1 MALSEREQQMLE
13 EMEQALYAEDPR
25 FATSMKG
32 GPLGGDLRRRR
43 IIGAVG
49 VVAGLGLV
57 LLGVST
63 SVWVGVAGFVRQ
75 FAQAGDGW
83 LFVWFLAGGL
93 VAAVVFAI
101 SAISVPMLVERDV
114 TLREAIR
121 TSVAATGTYP
131 VEMAS
136 WAALIMVLALIGSLT
151 LIGLVIAR
159 AVNVFT

>member
-57 LLGVST
+57 ILGVST
-63 SVWVGVAGFVRQ
+63 SVWVGVAGFVVIV
-75 FAQAGDGW
+75 AS
-83 LFVWFLAGGL
+83 LAVALAPRREGGL
-93 VAAVVFAI
+93 Q
-101 SAISVPMLVERDV
+101 
-114 TLREAIR
+114 
-121 TSVAATGTYP
+121 P
-131 VEMAS
+131 VQAD
-136 WAALIMVLALIGSLT
+136 GSLGAT
-151 LIGLVIAR
+151 RRPGGR
-159 AVNVFT
+159 APRGGRPGRATKGGAKPRRASRPQRSGTFMQRLEQRWEHRRHGGNGY

>member
-63 SVWVGVAGFVRQ
+63 SVWVGVVGFVVIV
-75 FAQAGDGW
+75 AS
-83 LFVWFLAGGL
+83 LAVALTPRREGGL
-93 VAAVVFAI
+93 QAVQA
-101 SAISVPMLVERDV
+101 D
-114 TLREAIR
+114 
-121 TSVAATGTYP
+121 
-131 VEMAS
+131 
-136 WAALIMVLALIGSLT
+136 GSL
-151 LIGLVIAR
+151 GAPRKPGGRVPRGAR
-159 AVNVFT
+159 TGRPAKGAARPGRAARPQKSGTFMQRLEQRWEQRRHGGSGY